1 MRYYKIIYR
10 RKIYI
15 GNGKFI
21 HSMVVS
27 FQTSRCITSSEA
39 MNDAYVKAARQ
50 VSDAWSVEI
59 REVCKVEFLQIIRD
73 HDNFGI
79 WMLSTDAY
87 QQERDDAN
95 ADS

>member
-1 MRYYKIIYR
+1 MRYYKIVYR
-10 RKIYI
+10 RKIYK
-15 GNGKFI
+15 GNGKFV

-27 FQTSRCITSSEA
+27 FQTSRCITSTEA

-59 REVCKVEFLQIIRD
+59 REICKAEFLQIIRD

-79 WMLSTDAY
+79 WMLSTEAY
-87 QQERDDAN
+87 QEERDDAN

>member
-27 FQTSRCITSSEA
+27 FQTSRCITSTEA
-39 MNDAYVKAARQ
+39 MNDAYTKATRQ
-50 VSDAWSVEI
+50 VSDEWSVEI
-59 REVCKVEFLQIIRD
+59 REICKVEFLQIIRD

-79 WMLSTDAY
+79 WMLSTEAY
-87 QQERDDAN
+87 QEERDDAN

>member
-1 MRYYKIIYR
+1 MRYYKIVYR
-10 RKIYI
+10 RKIYK
-15 GNGKFI
+15 GNGRFI

-27 FQTSRCITSSEA
+27 FQTSRCITSTEA
-39 MNDAYVKAARQ
+39 MNDAYTKAARQ

-59 REVCKVEFLQIIRD
+59 REIGKAEFLQIIRD

-79 WMLSTDAY
+79 WMLSTEAY
-87 QQERDDAN
+87 HEERDDAN

>member
-21 HSMVVS
+21 NSMVVS

-50 VSDAWSVEI
+50 VSDDWSVEI
-59 REVCKVEFLQIIRD
+59 REVCKTEFLQIIRD

-87 QQERDDAN
+87 HEERNDVN

>member
-10 RKIYI
+10 RKIYK
-15 GNGKFI
+15 GSGKFI

-27 FQTSRCITSSEA
+27 FQTSRCITSTEA
-39 MNDAYVKAARQ
+39 MNDAYTKAARQ

-79 WMLSTDAY
+79 WMLSEEAITHED
-87 QQERDDAN
+87 
-95 ADS
+95 

>member
-1 MRYYKIIYR
+1 MRYYKIVYR
-10 RKIYI
+10 RKIYK
-15 GNGKFI
+15 GSGKFI

-27 FQTSRCITSSEA
+27 FQTSRCITSTEA
-39 MNDAYVKAARQ
+39 MNDAYTKAARQ

-79 WMLSTDAY
+79 WMLSEEAITHED
-87 QQERDDAN
+87 
-95 ADS
+95 

>member
-39 MNDAYVKAARQ
+39 MNDAYTKAARQ

-59 REVCKVEFLQIIRD
+59 REIGKAEFLQIIRD

-79 WMLSTDAY
+79 WMLSTEAY
-87 QQERDDAN
+87 QEERDDAN